1 MRKFS
6 LRQQL
11 IVPFVVLVIFVS
23 TSIGWLSFRA
33 GEDAVNTLAQRVLV
47 DMVNRINTATEHH
60 LTGAFIALHS
70 VAPDPKSVPVEQ
82 PFSDNLESLEQRFW
96 DASGLFMA
104 VNNYVYYGGEDGR
117 FIGVYRISNDTV
129 QLFLRKPGARQ
140 REVYA
145 VQKPGDRAKLI
156 RAEDYDPRVR
166 PWYGIAASQDKAVW
180 SPIYNN
186 FTKYYPT
193 ITLSKSMRRSD
204 HKLAGVM
211 ATDITLQVLTDFFC
225 AA

>member
-1 MRKFS
+1 MRRFS

-82 PFSDNLESLEQRFW
+82 PFSDNLKSLEQRFW
-96 DASGLFMA
+96 GASGLFMA

-117 FIGVYRISNDTV
+117 FVGVYRISNDTV
-129 QLFLRKPGARQ
+129 QLFFRKPGAKQ
-140 REVYA
+140 REVYS
-145 VQKPGDRAKLI
+145 VQKPGD
-156 RAEDYDPRVR
+156 
-166 PWYGIAASQDKAVW
+166 
-180 SPIYNN
+180 
-186 FTKYYPT
+186 
-193 ITLSKSMRRSD
+193 
-204 HKLAGVM
+204 LA
-211 ATDITLQVLTDFFC
+211 
-225 AA
+225 